1 MNKVQ
6 NFHIFV
12 KLINI
17 VLTNKCDFDLKSIN
31 RTAGT
36 AWNKE
41 AHKLLFLV
49 ELKLPLRQ
57 GNLKSN

>member
-17 VLTNKCDFDLKSIN
+17 VLTNKCDFDLKSFN
-31 RTAGT
+31 CTAV
-36 AWNKE
+36 AWTKE

-49 ELKLPLRQ
+49 EWKLPLRQ

>member
-17 VLTNKCDFDLKSIN
+17 VLTNKCDFDLKSFN
-31 RTAGT
+31 RTAV
-36 AWNKE
+36 A
-41 AHKLLFLV
+41 
-49 ELKLPLRQ
+49 
-57 GNLKSN
+57 